1 MSSFITNCD
10 VFSLCPQVPCL
21 LIQTT
26 EAQTSCRTAPW
37 HRHQHVGKPC
47 CLWGLCQR
55 FSEVHHI
62 IIYLSPEALY
72 SILSHLP
79 DTPTTPLWN
88 VNLPICSIPAASGS
102 KVSVHLCLS
111 LSSLRHLQISAG
123 LQFIQRSEWP
133 RLQYILREIA
143 RSQKMTIQCRL
154 PITAVIMQQLQ
165 LASLI
170 AYPDSFKSELL
181 WAACCLCYFGS
192 LRLGE
197 FIASDLAAAPS
208 LSVSDVAVDSHDSL
222 TFIKLK
228 LHWAKTD
235 PFRKGVDIFLIRSGT
250 TLCPVVALLRYLAI
264 RPKKE
269 GTLLIH
275 ADGTPLSR
283 DQFVRKAK
291 KTLCTA
297 NIDDSAYCGHS
308 FQIVAITIVA
318 RVSTHFIKML
328 GGWESD
334 SYQLYNRTPHESL
347 TAVPATSSPRLSPPV
362 QDDLLSA
369 VSFNT
374 ETLLNLMSFSPL
386 LATTLCAHFWCCL
399 YP

>member
-1 MSSFITNCD
+1 M
-10 VFSLCPQVPCL
+10 
-21 LIQTT
+21 
-26 EAQTSCRTAPW
+26 
-37 HRHQHVGKPC
+37 
-47 CLWGLCQR
+47 
-55 FSEVHHI
+55 
-62 IIYLSPEALY
+62 
-72 SILSHLP
+72 
-79 DTPTTPLWN
+79 
-88 VNLPICSIPAASGS
+88 
-102 KVSVHLCLS
+102 
-111 LSSLRHLQISAG
+111 
-123 LQFIQRSEWP
+123 
-133 RLQYILREIA
+133 
-143 RSQKMTIQCRL
+143 
-154 PITAVIMQQLQ
+154 
-165 LASLI
+165 
-170 AYPDSFKSELL
+170 
-181 WAACCLCYFGS
+181 
-192 LRLGE
+192 
-197 FIASDLAAAPS
+197 
-208 LSVSDVAVDSHDSL
+208 
-222 TFIKLK
+222 
-228 LHWAKTD
+228 
-235 PFRKGVDIFLIRSGT
+235 DIFLIRSGT

-386 LATTLCAHFWCCL
+386 LATTLCAHF
-399 YP
+399 